1 MANTYVDYT
10 AVASQTDYNFSF
22 EYLRDEHVKV
32 KVDDVIVTNYT
43 IVTSPTPTKIRFNT
57 APSAGAEIR
66 IYRDSRGD
74 FSPLVDFVDGSVLT
88 ENELDEAYRHNLFV
102 SQEASEGTGNELLN
116 KKGGANYDAEGNKII
131 NLGTPTADGD
141 AASKAYTDQTI
152 DNAIALGGS
161 PAIVSLGGYDVTA
174 SLSTTARTLADRFA
188 DVANVL
194 DYGATGNGT
203 DDDTASIQAAID
215 ANSSIYFPEGNYL
228 ISNRNTLTYRSSITV
243 NVGLTIPSNRTL
255 IFAGINTKFTVADST
270 RAVVFASSSQSKISL
285 KGSFSIEGN
294 ASNQTDPDLVGF
306 GVYLLNCSDIEI
318 DTIHVNETKSNTVQ
332 IMGCSDVS
340 IRHIHSTTTSAGGSG
355 GGGPQFE
362 DCTKVTASTFS
373 GYTYDDLVSVIS
385 HGATINDFSL
395 GEINGGSENAR
406 ALFMGLSNTATG
418 QHSIFNITATVNSYD
433 CGVNGLT
440 SAVTINN
447 GAIYRNINVSVFDR
461 SSYAA
466 LRVTPYDSTNHG
478 TLEACTFNVV
488 SHNSDTH
495 AVEFRHD
502 DDVNT
507 VIKNNK
513 LNAIVVNPNY
523 IAPSYNTEVTAG
535 NFQVGVSYQIVDA
548 GTTDFTLIGSADNN
562 EGTIFT
568 ATGSGTGTG
577 TANTGLVYSAIRIE
591 GGDAWD
597 IQANVDYPSGK
608 TFPTNAIQLG
618 ASGTYRKVTN
628 SILGGVVNGGKPNLT
643 LTSADNINLDNLICV
658 NTEDANDISI
668 DLTANAS
675 NTRVSSLSRD
685 GEINDVGTGTQR
697 SMSKL
702 FASTTEVASSSTTQT
717 DLISY
722 TLPADWMGK
731 TGVLHYKA
739 LGTIT
744 GTNGTKVIE
753 FNFGTQGRTL
763 LSDSFITTTPLS
775 GDWIADIWIFQDGTR
790 ASQKLIIEFVL
801 NGSIIRAISTT
812 GSADTTGAVD
822 IKITGE
828 CGNAADSITQ
838 EALFIQGS

>member
-1 MANTYVDYT
+1 MSNVQ
-10 AVASQTDYNFSF
+10 VQ
-22 EYLRDEHVKV
+22 LR
-32 KVDDVIVTNYT
+32 
-43 IVTSPTPTKIRFNT
+43 
-57 APSAGAEIR
+57 
-66 IYRDSRGD
+66 RG
-74 FSPLVDFVDGSVLT
+74 
-88 ENELDEAYRHNLFV
+88 
-102 SQEASEGTGNELLN
+102 
-116 KKGGANYDAEGNKII
+116 
-131 NLGTPTADGD
+131 
-141 AASKAYTDQTI
+141 
-152 DNAIALGGS
+152 
-161 PAIVSLGGYDVTA
+161 
-174 SLSTTARTLADRFA
+174 TTAQHAVYTGPQGEVTVDTDKNALVLHDGATA
-188 DVANVL
+188 GGKVISVVDVKG
-194 DYGATGNGT
+194 YGAKGDGVT
-203 DDDTASIQAAID
+203 DDTDAIQDAID

-228 ISNRNTLTYRSSITV
+228 ISNRNTLTYRSSVTV
-243 NVGLTIPSNRTL
+243 NVGLTIPSDRTL
-255 IFAGINTKFTVADST
+255 IFAGINTKFTVANST

-318 DTIHVNETKSNTVQ
+318 DTIHVNETKSNTLQ

-340 IRHIHSTTTSAGGSG
+340 IRHIHSTTTSTGGSG

-373 GYTYDDLVSVIS
+373 GYTFDDLVSVIS
-385 HGATINDFSL
+385 HAVTINDFSL

-406 ALFMGLSNTATG
+406 ALFMGLSGTATG

-440 SAVTINN
+440 SAVAINN
-447 GAIYRNINVSVFDR
+447 GGIYRNINVSVFDR

-466 LRVTPYDSTNHG
+466 LRVTPYDATNHG
-478 TLEACTFNVV
+478 TLEACSFNVV

-495 AVEFRHD
+495 AVDFTHD

-523 IAPSYNTEVTAG
+523 TDTA
-535 NFQVGVSYQIVDA
+535 S
-548 GTTDFTLIGSADNN
+548 
-562 EGTIFT
+562 
-568 ATGSGTGTG
+568 
-577 TANTGLVYSAIRIE
+577 YSAIRIQ

-597 IQANVDYPSGK
+597 VQANVDYPSGK
-608 TFPTNAIQLG
+608 TNATHAIQLG

-628 SILGGVVNGGKPNLT
+628 SILGGVVNGGKPNVT

-668 DLTANAS
+668 DLTADAS

-685 GEINDVGTGTQR
+685 GEINDAGTGTQR

-702 FASTTEVASSSTTQT
+702 FASTTEVSSSSTTQT
-717 DLISY
+717 DLIPY

-744 GTNGTKVIE
+744 GTAGTKVIE
-753 FNFGTQGRTL
+753 FHFGTQGRTL

-801 NGSIIRAISTT
+801 DGAIIRSIATT
-812 GSADTTGAVD
+812 GSANTTGAVD